1 MTPASS
7 EYRPPAAASMRLVQN
22 QPRSLQLLLAQRRM
36 YSVAK
41 RWQTIRWWGV
51 LVIGVSA
58 PVLAV
63 FLPKTAVAVGAIA
76 GLWLFAGR
84 TLLAWAESNQMSRA
98 ASVQEVFDQTV
109 FGMPRSIIR
118 SALPSPED
126 IARIAGTGAALT
138 VDARREKLIDWYPI
152 DVANSGARAVAIAQ
166 RANAAYSDRLLRAT
180 VTLWVTVAGVWVCV
194 VIAASL
200 IVKMDLATFL
210 LGVFLPVLPA
220 ALDAFEY
227 IRSIARAAKDRADLA
242 NTIASRL
249 EPGERIEPYEL
260 LVWQERLYD
269 LRRTTPQVPDW
280 LYRMLRDKNEEAMH
294 AVATQFAS
302 PPSSMPTETPHDHQ

>member
-1 MTPASS
+1 M
-7 EYRPPAAASMRLVQN
+7 QN

-63 FLPKTAVAVGAIA
+63 FFPTTAVLVGAIA

-84 TLLAWAESNQMSRA
+84 TVLAWAESDKMSRA
-98 ASVQEVFDQTV
+98 AAVQELFDQTV
-109 FGMPRSIIR
+109 FGMPRSITR
-118 SALPSPED
+118 SELPSPED
-126 IARIAGTGAALT
+126 IARIAGAGAELT
-138 VDARREKLIDWYPI
+138 LDARREKLLDWYPI
-152 DVANSGARAVAIAQ
+152 ELTNSGARAVGIAQ

-180 VTLWVTVAGVWVCV
+180 VTLWVAAAGIWVSI
-194 VIAASL
+194 VIVASL
-200 IVKMDLATFL
+200 IVHMDLATFL

-242 NTIASRL
+242 NTIAGRL
-249 EPGERIEPYEL
+249 EPGENIEPYEL

-280 LYRMLRDKNEEAMH
+280 LYRLLRDKNEKAMH
-294 AVATQFAS
+294 DVAAQFAS
-302 PPSSMPTETPHDHQ
+302 RPSSAPTETPQDRQ